1 MNNSSCSAHYALRRS
16 FLMCLRHKDEQKIK
30 AIRKTSHF
38 LRCCLLTLFR
48 VSPIILL
55 GAYPNSERKDSSY
68 ELQKHVCMNT
78 DRAKPM
84 GSICRGDAG
93 RKQVRFLCFCHKKH
107 GLEQVAA
114 TVLKTAD
121 TLRSIQRHRGSVRP
135 AHRSALSYVLRQ
147 VQKSERCAASVQ
159 TASG

>member
-1 MNNSSCSAHYALRRS
+1 
-16 FLMCLRHKDEQKIK
+16 MCLRHKDEQKIK
-30 AIRKTSHF
+30 EIRKTSHF

-48 VSPIILL
+48 FSPIILL
-55 GAYPNSERKDSSY
+55 GAYPNSERKRQ
-68 ELQKHVCMNT
+68 LLCMNT

-114 TVLKTAD
+114 PVLKTAD
-121 TLRSIQRHRGSVRP
+121 TLRSIQRYRGSVRP

>member
-1 MNNSSCSAHYALRRS
+1 
-16 FLMCLRHKDEQKIK
+16 MCLRHKDEQKIK

-48 VSPIILL
+48 FSPIILL

-114 TVLKTAD
+114 TVLKTAVD
-121 TLRSIQRHRGSVRP
+121 TEAPWVCPSCAPICTIICSASSAKKRALRRIRTNRIRMK
-135 AHRSALSYVLRQ
+135 RSPSSQAIRLFGIV
-147 VQKSERCAASVQ
+147 
-159 TASG
+159 